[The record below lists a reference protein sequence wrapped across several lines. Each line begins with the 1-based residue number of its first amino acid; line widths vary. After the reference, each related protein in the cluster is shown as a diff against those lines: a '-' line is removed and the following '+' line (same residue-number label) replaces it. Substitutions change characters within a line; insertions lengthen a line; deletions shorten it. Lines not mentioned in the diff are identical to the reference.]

1 MKKKLL
7 ISVIFV
13 LFSTILMVEISYA
26 YNNSFSQN
34 PQKSYYNI
42 KPTLYYDILDFNI
55 INAEIYMAPHDITK
69 IKYNLETSNNYE
81 EEISFSSKNPNIATV
96 DQNGNIKSLSNGE
109 TEISMKVKDE
119 VRTAKVLVTNLIE
132 KNNPNP
138 NKTAVGCQTYTEE
151 DNDILDK
158 ILKSRVVEAGLGTRA
173 GVIAAARFLTLEF
186 PYRITYFSE
195 NGRLTSFNNTSYVDG
210 EGRYYHEGLYL
221 HKSRYKN
228 IKKSSTGPAPW
239 RCSIY
244 SIPAKALRN
253 NGLDCSGFIS
263 WVFYNGGLDPGDI
276 GAGITGNFDFTDLGT
291 KVLLKSAVENNTL
304 KVGDLLSGASRNG
317 GHIAILIG
325 INNGRYYVAESLWG
339 GIAYGAVAMTYTKEG
354 LTRNFYWQVTMD
366 DYYQKEGNL
375 TNFW

>member
-1 MKKKLL
+1 
-7 ISVIFV
+7 
-13 LFSTILMVEISYA
+13 
-26 YNNSFSQN
+26 
-34 PQKSYYNI
+34 
-42 KPTLYYDILDFNI
+42 
-55 INAEIYMAPHDITK
+55 MAPHDITK

-239 RCSIY
+239 GCSIY

-263 WVFYNGGLDPGDI
+263 WVFYNGGFDPGDI
-276 GAGITGNFDFTDLGT
+276 
-291 KVLLKSAVENNTL
+291 VQE
-304 KVGDLLSGASRNG
+304 
-317 GHIAILIG
+317 
-325 INNGRYYVAESLWG
+325 
-339 GIAYGAVAMTYTKEG
+339 
-354 LTRNFYWQVTMD
+354 
-366 DYYQKEGNL
+366 
-375 TNFW
+375 